1 MRKEESVYKN
11 KSLYCD
17 LDKKGMI
24 VTGFAQ
30 VDNNTMK
37 ELCIDFHPNV
47 AIVYF
52 MLISHRHGK
61 KDENYNQCFPTKDML
76 SKETGL
82 SEKTVIKCIKTLAD
96 NEYILYRQGNSQL
109 ANQYFFPLEEF
120 YQGEGDYLLNVV
132 EDIIDVDTEDIP
144 TEDNNNLPFL
154 SGDILED
161 KETFTPKGKYVNEID
176 NDGIF
181 DDILPPI
188 NSSDGYVKVFYDNM
202 VKYYKITD
210 ETLANNNHI
219 DKKINSLIGY
229 VKEELVKND
238 ILDITAEKVIT
249 DILKGNRKSF
259 TTSLAGKNFPK
270 QFYKYVYLISCIQN
284 NFTKKK
290 LTALIKKHN
299 KAKVADKVV
308 DKVDNSIDGNLAES
322 MNDNYITLS
331 NGDNLTKDEAINRM
345 KSIIKNEEQY
355 VKDTANSIVNDVM
368 KSYKKS
374 FDNAPIQAI
383 RDIVNRLNI
392 FYKREFLLDER

>member
-30 VDNNTMK
+30 VDNNVMK

-52 MLISHRHGK
+52 MLISHRHGDK
-61 KDENYNQCFPTKDML
+61 KHQNYNQCFPTKDML

-176 NDGIF
+176 NDDIF
-181 DDILPPI
+181 DDILPPVS
-188 NSSDGYVKVFYDNM
+188 NSDGYVKVFYDNM
-202 VKYYKITD
+202 VKYYDITD

-308 DKVDNSIDGNLAES
+308 DKVDNSIDGNLAED
-322 MNDNYITLS
+322 MNNYYDDDDMFTYMEKNSVNSNTIT
-331 NGDNLTKDEAINRM
+331 DFPVAEDEEYFF
-345 KSIIKNEEQY
+345 NEDAKE
-355 VKDTANSIVNDVM
+355 K
-368 KSYKKS
+368 
-374 FDNAPIQAI
+374 F
-383 RDIVNRLNI
+383 
-392 FYKREFLLDER
+392 RELFG